1 MRIDDRDYTAM
12 DLGER
17 IRCLE
22 LNGYVVLP
30 RWLDN
35 ATVEALRNALSHL
48 PLAHTTYSEHQWY
61 VHHVERQP
69 AGASAHHHLGF
80 PPLLELLTAILGD
93 DIICCGAT
101 YARTDPGYPG
111 MALHTDSQP
120 YGSSIFGAQASSP
133 VLLRVLQYLDDLTP
147 DCAPLRVVPHS
158 HVSLHSDANP
168 YRRYR
173 SHPEEVVVCA
183 PAGSVVIINQR
194 VFHAVGANRSSRS
207 RRIYAVAYR
216 PAWAGPVVR
225 VELDPHAP
233 ALAETLPERVRT
245 MFRDPNLRLESTT
258 IQNWSED
265 LPSVAPGLGGGR
277 WQCRGEHS

>member
-1 MRIDDRDYTAM
+1 MQLDDRDYVGM
-12 DLGER
+12 DTGAR

-30 RWLDN
+30 SWLD
-35 ATVEALRNALSHL
+35 AGTVEALRQALADL
-48 PLAHTTYSEHQWY
+48 PLAHTTYSAHQWY
-61 VHHVERQP
+61 VHNVERQP
-69 AGASAHHHLGF
+69 AGASAHLHLAY

-93 DIICCGAT
+93 DLLCCGAT

-120 YGSSIFGAQASSP
+120 YGSNIFGAQASSP
-133 VLLRVLQYLDDLTP
+133 VLVRVLQYLDDLTP

-158 HVSLHSDANP
+158 HLSLHRDANP

-194 VFHAVGANRSSRS
+194 VFHAVGANRSDRS
-207 RRIYAVAYR
+207 RGVYAVAYR

-225 VELDPHAP
+225 VEAEPPP
-233 ALAETLPERVRT
+233 AALPEPVRQL
-245 MFRDPNLRLESTT
+245 FRDPNLRLESTAMR
-258 IQNWSED
+258 NWSDD
-265 LPSVAPGLGGGR
+265 LPIGGPGLGSRR
-277 WQCRGEHS
+277 WRG